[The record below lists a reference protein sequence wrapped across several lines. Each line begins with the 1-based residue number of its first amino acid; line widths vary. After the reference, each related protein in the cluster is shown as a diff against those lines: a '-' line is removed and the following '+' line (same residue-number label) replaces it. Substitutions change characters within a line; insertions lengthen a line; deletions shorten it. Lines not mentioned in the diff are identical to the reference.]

1 MKIDYVKPSEA
12 SVDMGEKFFSI
23 SDEAFIFEILRNKMY
38 SNPILAVVREYAC
51 NALDAMVELGM
62 ASTPIEITM
71 PTYNDLY
78 FKVKDSG
85 VGISPDRIEN
95 IYIKYAESTKRND
108 NNQIGGFGLG
118 SKAGFAYSESF
129 TIITNFEAVKYNY
142 ACFIDETKLGKM
154 AMLSKEPTTEPNGT
168 TIIVPVKSYSDITY
182 FRSAVEYVCR
192 HWQTKPIVHGEEI
205 VYKTSDAII
214 SGKTWFLVSNN
225 SYYDKGAKIIL
236 GNIEYTIK
244 ASEFKDSVDISRII
258 NKYRHSIVLKLN
270 IGDLTLAANRESIH
284 VDDKN
289 RAVIEHSLKL
299 AESEI
304 DKHFSDTIVNISNL
318 YDAFVFYRD
327 MVCATYVDKNDSLS
341 KWKNKDLSISRFNV
355 AHFLFYRN
363 LSTNKITRQQNSY
376 IRFDSSFDE
385 VKFYVNDTNVLDL
398 TSRHISK
405 IFTEESGVKQ
415 LVIFKGGHKCDFD
428 KFIKENDVEDLEVE
442 KLSSVLNNIKNY
454 NFGGNKFI
462 VSKLHGS
469 KFFMSSID
477 DVKSDNN
484 KIVLCHLTKNFQ
496 NEKVAVSRNSSIGKG
511 LLPKLSKANANVSF
525 YGIDQS
531 ADSKKIEKVFTN
543 FIWLDDF
550 IDSQVT
556 ISKEEYF
563 EFKYAID
570 FSAQMRNFI
579 FGKID
584 FYTSNVLNTSG
595 EFYNYINYMK
605 NISSSHD
612 SNYSK
617 VSLYEE
623 VHGEVNYQDFHNWKE
638 LNEKFDHEKLYNNLS
653 QTYPVL
659 KLVQNIYSLNNIKNY
674 EKIICDYINLLDSK

>member
-62 ASTPIEITM
+62 AATPIEITM

-118 SKAGFAYSESF
+118 SKAGFAYSDSF
-129 TIITNFEAVKYNY
+129 TIITNFEGVKYNY

-154 AMLSKEPTTEPNGT
+154 AMLSKEPTAEANGT

-192 HWQTKPIVHGEEI
+192 HWETKPIVHGDQIE
-205 VYKTSDAII
+205 YKKLDKII
-214 SGKTWFLVSNN
+214 GGNTWFITNN
-225 SYYDKGAKIIL
+225 SSYYDKGAKIIL
-236 GNIEYTIK
+236 GNIEYAIK
-244 ASEFKDSVDISRII
+244 SSEFKDSTEISRII
-258 NKYRHSIVLKLN
+258 NKYRHYIVLKLN

-289 RAVIEHSLKL
+289 RAVIQSALQL

-304 DKHFSDTIVNISNL
+304 DKHFSDTILGISNL
-318 YDAFVFYRD
+318 YDAFVFYQNI
-327 MVCATYVDKNDSLS
+327 ASTTYADNTDLIS
-341 KWKNKDLSISRFNV
+341 KWKNKDLSNSRFNV

-363 LSTNKITRQQNSY
+363 SSNNKITRQQNSC
-376 IRFDSSFDE
+376 IRFDSSFDK
-385 VKFYVNDTNVLDL
+385 VKFYVNDTNVIDL
-398 TSRHISK
+398 TGRHISK
-405 IFTEESGVKQ
+405 IFTEESDVKE
-415 LVIFKGGHKCDFD
+415 LVIFKNVQKCDFD
-428 KFIKENDVEDLEVE
+428 KFIKENDIEDFEVE

-454 NFGGNKFI
+454 NFAGNKFI
-462 VSKLHGS
+462 ISKLHGC
-469 KFFMSSID
+469 KFLMSSID
-477 DVKSDNN
+477 EVKSDKN

-496 NEKVAVSRNSSIGKG
+496 NDKVPVSINKAIGKG
-511 LLPKLSKANANVSF
+511 LLPKLSKANTNISF
-525 YGIDQS
+525 YGIDQN
-531 ADSKKIEKVFTN
+531 ANSKKIEKVFPN

-550 IDSQVT
+550 INSQVT
-556 ISKEEYF
+556 SSKEEYF
-563 EFKYAID
+563 ESKYAID
-570 FSAQMRNFI
+570 FAAKMSNFI
-579 FGKID
+579 FNKIE
-584 FYTSNVLNTSG
+584 FYKSGVLKTSG
-595 EFYNYINYMK
+595 DFYNYINYIE
-605 NISSSHD
+605 NIYSCHNG
-612 SNYSK
+612 NYSK

-623 VHGEVNYQDFHNWKE
+623 VHGNSNHQDFHNWKE
-638 LNEKFDHEKLYNNLS
+638 LNEKLDHDKFYNNLS
-653 QTYPVL
+653 EIYPVL
-659 KLVQNIYSLNNIKNY
+659 KLVQNNFSLNYVHNY
-674 EKIICDYINLLDSK
+674 EQIIIDYINLVDSK